1 MEMRK
6 LSASL
11 LVFFSLILGTFVES
25 HASFFNWGSCL
36 RWRITGICRIVCH
49 PGGCHVWVRVRHW
62 RPDEVSETVNIP
74 GDTIWG
80 ESFPGI
86 IGSIFGAADGSVP
99 SQSVAGLSG
108 TGGGGVRTATGPIM
122 DEKFFEDHVFGVPWE
137 VMVVDQ
143 PFLALW
149 GCQGEGA
156 GLLYASEPDP
166 LWHNDF
172 EDPGQDAQS
181 SMVGVWGPLY
191 PRQGRAFHGS
201 DVVASALLSYR
212 AMDLSAG
219 TDRKQI
225 QLGYPTQTGCMDPGA
240 DPQGWDQNRGKQG
253 TGGKYLWVY
262 WKPVTC
268 CIQIS

>member
-1 MEMRK
+1 MELRK
-6 LSASL
+6 FLICIGIISSL
-11 LVFFSLILGTFVES
+11 FLGNPVLS

-36 RWRITGICRIVCH
+36 HWMITGICRIVCT
-49 PGGCHVWVRVRHW
+49 GYTCHVWVRVSHW

-86 IGSIFGAADGSVP
+86 IGSIFGADGSTP
-99 SQSVAGLSG
+99 SQAVTGLSG
-108 TGGGGVRTATGPIM
+108 IGGGGVRGAIGPIM
-122 DEKFFEDHVFGVPWE
+122 DEKFFESHVFGVPWE

-149 GCQGEGA
+149 GCQGGGA

-166 LWHNDF
+166 FWHNDLG
-172 EDPGQDAQS
+172 DPGQDAMS

-219 TDRKQI
+219 TDGKQI

-240 DPQGWDQNRGKQG
+240 DPQGWDQNRGKQR

-262 WKPVTC
+262 WKPVSC